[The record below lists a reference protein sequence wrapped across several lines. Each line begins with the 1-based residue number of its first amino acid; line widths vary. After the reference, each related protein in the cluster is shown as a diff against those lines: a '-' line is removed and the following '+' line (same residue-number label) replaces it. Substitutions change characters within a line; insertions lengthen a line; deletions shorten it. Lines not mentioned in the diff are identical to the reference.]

1 MTGLRMPDPALYL
14 RLGCPDDAPAISVL
28 ARRVARRWILP
39 DQSHE
44 AGQALLARLGTRS
57 LRERMR
63 DGQRFHLA
71 WLDDVLVGIAGMRDD
86 CHLVQFFVG
95 TRYQGRGIATRL
107 WRRAMADAV
116 RRAGTRRFTLN
127 ATRVAVPVYEHLG
140 FVATGPEG
148 FSPAGVRTTPM
159 VLELAGESRRA

>member
-1 MTGLRMPDPALYL
+1 MSDLHL
-14 RLGCPDDAPAISVL
+14 RLGRPDDAPAISLL

-44 AGQALLARLGTRS
+44 AGQALLARLGTRV

-63 DGQRFHLA
+63 EGQRFHLA
-71 WLDDVLVGIAGMRDD
+71 WLDEVLVGIAGMRDD
-86 CHLVQFFVG
+86 SHLVQFFVG

-127 ATRVAVPVYEHLG
+127 ATRLAVPVYEHLG

-159 VLELAGESRRA
+159 ALDIGASRVQA

>member
-1 MTGLRMPDPALYL
+1 MSDLHL
-14 RLGCPDDAPAISVL
+14 RLGRLDDAPAISLL

-39 DQSHE
+39 DQPHE
-44 AGQALLARLGTRS
+44 AGQALLARLGTRV

-63 DGQRFHLA
+63 EGQRFHLA
-71 WLDDVLVGIAGMRDD
+71 WLDEVLVGIAGMREDS
-86 CHLVQFFVG
+86 HLVQFFVG
-95 TRYQGRGIATRL
+95 TRYQGRGIASRL

-140 FVATGPEG
+140 FVATGPES
-148 FSPAGVRTTPM
+148 FSAAGVRTTPM
-159 VLELAGESRRA
+159 ALELGRPRGRA

>member
-1 MTGLRMPDPALYL
+1 MPDRILHL
-14 RLGCPDDAPAISVL
+14 RLGRPDDTRAISLL

-39 DQSHE
+39 DQPYE
-44 AGQALLARLGTRS
+44 AGQALLMRLGTQA
-57 LRERMR
+57 LRERMLA
-63 DGQRFHLA
+63 GQRFHLA
-71 WLDDVLVGIAGMRDD
+71 WLDDVLVGIAAMRDD

-95 TRYQGRGIATRL
+95 TRYQGRGIASRL
-107 WRRAMADAV
+107 WQRAMADAV

-159 VLELAGESRRA
+159 ALELTGRRRRA

>member
-1 MTGLRMPDPALYL
+1 MPDPVVHL
-14 RLGCPDDAPAISVL
+14 RLGCPDDARAISVL

-39 DQSHE
+39 GQSPE
-44 AGQALLARLGTRS
+44 AGLALLARLGTRS

-63 DGQRFHLA
+63 DGQRFQLA
-71 WLDDVLVGIAGMRDD
+71 WLDDVLVGIAAMRDD
-86 CHLVQFFVG
+86 CHLVHFFVG
-95 TRYQGRGIATRL
+95 TRYQGRGIASRL

-127 ATRVAVPVYEHLG
+127 ATRVAVPVYKHLG

-159 VLELAGESRRA
+159 ALELAGGSTRA

>member
-1 MTGLRMPDPALYL
+1 MPDPTLHL
-14 RLGCPDDAPAISVL
+14 RLARTDDVPAISAL

-39 DQSHE
+39 DQSRE
-44 AGQALLARLGTRS
+44 AGQALLVRLGTRV

-63 DGQRFHLA
+63 EGQRFHLA
-71 WLDDVLVGIAGMRDD
+71 WLDEVLVGIAGMRNDS
-86 CHLVQFFVG
+86 HLVQFFVS

-127 ATRVAVPVYEHLG
+127 ATRVAVPVYEHFG

-159 VLELAGESRRA
+159 ALELDQPRVRA

>member
-1 MTGLRMPDPALYL
+1 MSDLHL
-14 RLGCPDDAPAISVL
+14 RLGRPDDAPAISLL

-44 AGQALLARLGTRS
+44 AGQALLARLGTRV
-57 LRERMR
+57 LRARMR
-63 DGQRFHLA
+63 EGQRFHLA
-71 WLDDVLVGIAGMRDD
+71 WLDEVLVGIAGMRDD
-86 CHLVQFFVG
+86 SHLVQFFVG

-159 VLELAGESRRA
+159 ALDIGASRVRA